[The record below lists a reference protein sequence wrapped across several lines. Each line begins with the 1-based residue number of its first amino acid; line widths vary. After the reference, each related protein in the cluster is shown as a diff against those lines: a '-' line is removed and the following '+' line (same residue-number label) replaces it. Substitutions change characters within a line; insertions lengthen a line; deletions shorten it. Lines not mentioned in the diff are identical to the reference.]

1 MMRDVTDRDFDYVVA
16 QARMPVLVEFWKPG
30 CGSCR
35 ALMRELEKLESDVS
49 GRVLILK
56 MNVEENFQIPAELD
70 VSSLPVLALY
80 REGAFERFIGG
91 LGTREEI
98 LTQLSLGYKVLQVR
112 PSFSMRR
119 SASTGP
125 QDPAWYSGN
134 HRNPCL
140 CHPSRILVIQA
151 QEASTASRRMNREA
165 SPAMTSRSN
174 RS

>member
-1 MMRDVTDRDFDYVVA
+1 MMRDVTDRDFDYVVS

-35 ALMRELEKLESDVS
+35 ALMRELEKLEPDVS

-80 REGAFERFIGG
+80 REGEFEWFIGG

-98 LTQLSLGYKVLQVR
+98 LKQLPL
-112 PSFSMRR
+112 
-119 SASTGP
+119 
-125 QDPAWYSGN
+125 
-134 HRNPCL
+134 
-140 CHPSRILVIQA
+140 
-151 QEASTASRRMNREA
+151 E
-165 SPAMTSRSN
+165 
-174 RS
+174 

>member
-35 ALMRELEKLESDVS
+35 ALMCELEKLESDVS

-80 REGAFERFIGG
+80 REGEFERFIGG
-91 LGTREEI
+91 LGNREEI
-98 LTQLSLGYKVLQVR
+98 LKQLSL
-112 PSFSMRR
+112 
-119 SASTGP
+119 
-125 QDPAWYSGN
+125 
-134 HRNPCL
+134 
-140 CHPSRILVIQA
+140 
-151 QEASTASRRMNREA
+151 E
-165 SPAMTSRSN
+165 
-174 RS
+174 

>member
-49 GRVLILK
+49 DRVLILK

-80 REGAFERFIGG
+80 RKGEFERFIGG

-98 LTQLSLGYKVLQVR
+98 LKQLSL
-112 PSFSMRR
+112 
-119 SASTGP
+119 
-125 QDPAWYSGN
+125 
-134 HRNPCL
+134 
-140 CHPSRILVIQA
+140 
-151 QEASTASRRMNREA
+151 E
-165 SPAMTSRSN
+165 
-174 RS
+174 

>member
-1 MMRDVTDRDFDYVVA
+1 MMRDVTDRDFDYVVS

-49 GRVLILK
+49 ARVLILK

-80 REGAFERFIGG
+80 REGEFERFIGG

-98 LTQLSLGYKVLQVR
+98 LKQLSL
-112 PSFSMRR
+112 
-119 SASTGP
+119 
-125 QDPAWYSGN
+125 
-134 HRNPCL
+134 
-140 CHPSRILVIQA
+140 
-151 QEASTASRRMNREA
+151 E
-165 SPAMTSRSN
+165 
-174 RS
+174 